1 MEELET
7 IMKSEPEVLKNISRT
22 LRNPHASLNL
32 VVYGLGSLEA
42 MYSSQYG
49 LTFML
54 LLKRP
59 LELPIGAIDHQV
71 WHQSLLSGRRVVEK
85 PTIFFVPRLPF
96 SLVGY
101 TFEANLS
108 ATQLNKLFFLGAAH
122 FDKRETI
129 RNERFERMETYY
141 LVSTIWSLKKLLFT
155 GKYVSFCSLPNATG
169 KALDYTAKD
178 RITPVETVKELFY
191 SSEITNQPKSCIK
204 QKIVAYLH
212 HKRQTDKQLLQA
224 VQTEKK
230 FKVEQL
236 YRYIYAAPES

>member
-7 IMKSEPEVLKNISRT
+7 IIKSEPEVLKSISRT

-54 LLKRP
+54 LLKRH

-101 TFEANLS
+101 IFEANLS
-108 ATQLNKLFFLGAAH
+108 DTQLNKLIFLGAAH
-122 FDKRETI
+122 FDKRETNGDLQFSFYHLEFEEAIIHCKI
-129 RNERFERMETYY
+129 R
-141 LVSTIWSLKKLLFT
+141 
-155 GKYVSFCSLPNATG
+155 
-169 KALDYTAKD
+169 
-178 RITPVETVKELFY
+178 
-191 SSEITNQPKSCIK
+191 NQPKSCIK

-212 HKRQTDKQLLQA
+212 HKRQTDKKLLQA

-236 YRYIYAAPES
+236 YRYIYAAPER